1 MQNALIIFI
10 KNAELGKVKTRLA
23 ATLGDEQALAIY
35 KKLLSLTQKITLQID
50 CQRYLYYSNFIDVK
64 DDFSESDFM
73 KRVQI
78 GENLGERMSNA
89 FTEVLTMHPRAVI
102 IGSDCAELQA
112 GTLNEAFL
120 HLVTHDFVLGAA
132 EDGGYYLLGMKE
144 AQPEVFAN
152 IEWSTDE
159 VFAKTILNIKQLEKT
174 ISFTPTLSDLDNEI
188 DWAKVKHLLDFPFQ

>member
-1 MQNALIIFI
+1 MQDALIIFI

-23 ATLGDEQALAIY
+23 ATLGDEQALDIY

-50 CQRYLYYSNFIDVK
+50 CQRYLYYSNFIDVN
-64 DDFSESDFM
+64 DDFSESDFT

-89 FTEVLTMHPRAVI
+89 FTEVLTNHSKAVI
-102 IGSDCAELQA
+102 IGSDCAELQ
-112 GTLNEAFL
+112 GQVLSEAFA
-120 HLVTHDFVLGAA
+120 HLAAHDFVVGAA
-132 EDGGYYLLGMKE
+132 EDGGYYMLGMKE

-159 VFAKTILNIKQLEKT
+159 VFSKTIGNIKQLEK
-174 ISFTPTLSDLDNEI
+174 SVAFSSTLSDLDNEA
-188 DWAKVKHLLDFPFQ
+188 DWLKVKHLMI

>member
-1 MQNALIIFI
+1 MQDALIIFI

-23 ATLGDEQALAIY
+23 ATLGDEKALDIY
-35 KKLLSLTQKITLQID
+35 KELLSLTQKITLQVD

-64 DDFSESDFM
+64 DDFSESDFT

-89 FTEVLTMHPRAVI
+89 FTEVLTNHSKAVI
-102 IGSDCAELQA
+102 IGSDCAELQ
-112 GTLNEAFL
+112 GEILSGAFADL
-120 HLVTHDFVLGAA
+120 AAHDFVLGAA
-132 EDGGYYLLGMKE
+132 EDGGYYMLGMKE

-159 VFAKTILNIKQLEKT
+159 VFTKTIENIKQLEK
-174 ISFTPTLSDLDNEI
+174 SVAFSPTLSDLDNEA
-188 DWAKVKHLLDFPFQ
+188 DWLKVKHLMI